1 MKKAIALVLTLVM
14 ALSMV
19 AVASADRVYSHFNTY
34 LVDAVGWY
42 FVNDYTLKVNQEA
55 GTYELMYKND
65 IFGTTDPGV
74 KGSKTLIYSGTCTV
88 APAADGETA
97 HLDVTIDTVDNIYFE
112 QHEKAFGRQVLN
124 FAMVLDTANWDDMM
138 EEIYGDTCEAFL
150 ENHQAPVGLTITVED
165 LALDYDDVTLVNK
178 ILPECLE
185 ALAVIDITE

>member
-19 AVASADRVYSHFNTY
+19 VAVSADSIYSCFSTSY
-34 LVDAVGWY
+34 VDAVGWY
-42 FVNDYTLKVNQEA
+42 FVNDYTLMVNQEA
-55 GTYELMYKND
+55 GTYQLMFKND

-74 KGSKTLIYSGTCTV
+74 KGVKNVIYSGKCTV

-97 HLDVTIDTVDNIYFE
+97 HLDVTIETVDNIYFE

-124 FAMVLDTANWDDMM
+124 FAMVLDTANWTDDM
-138 EEIYGDTCEAFL
+138 EDIYGDTCEAFL
-150 ENHQAPVGLTITVED
+150 ENHQAPLGAVITVED

-178 ILPECLE
+178 IVSNMDELSL
-185 ALAVIDITE
+185 DITE

>member
-1 MKKAIALVLTLVM
+1 MKKVIALVLTLVM

-19 AVASADRVYSHFNTY
+19 AVVSADSIYSAFSTSF
-34 LVDAVGWY
+34 VDAVGWY
-42 FVNDYTLKVNQEA
+42 FVNDYTLMVDQEA
-55 GTYELMYKND
+55 GTYKLMFKND

-74 KGSKTLIYSGTCTV
+74 KGVKNVIYSGTCTV

-97 HLDVTIDTVDNIYFE
+97 HLDVTIETVDNIYFE

-124 FAMVLDTANWDDMM
+124 YAMVLDTANWDDMM

-150 ENHQAPVGLTITVED
+150 ENHQAPVGAVITVED

-178 ILPECLE
+178 IVSNMDELGL
-185 ALAVIDITE
+185 DITE

>member
-19 AVASADRVYSHFNTY
+19 VAVSADSIYSCFTTSY
-34 LVDAVGWY
+34 VDAVGWY
-42 FVNDYTLKVNQEA
+42 FVNDYTLMVNQEA
-55 GTYELMYKND
+55 GTYQLMFKND

-74 KGSKTLIYSGTCTV
+74 KGVKNVIYSGKCTV

-97 HLDVTIDTVDNIYFE
+97 HLDVTIETVDNIYFE

-124 FAMVLDTANWDDMM
+124 FAMVLDTANWTDDM
-138 EEIYGDTCEAFL
+138 EDIYGDTCEAFL
-150 ENHQAPVGLTITVED
+150 ENHQAPLGAVITVED

-178 ILPECLE
+178 IVSNMDELSL
-185 ALAVIDITE
+185 DITE

>member
-19 AVASADRVYSHFNTY
+19 VAVSADSIYSCFTTSY
-34 LVDAVGWY
+34 VDAVGWY
-42 FVNDYTLKVNQEA
+42 FVNDYTLMVNQEA
-55 GTYELMYKND
+55 GTYQLMFKND

-74 KGSKTLIYSGTCTV
+74 KGVKNVIYSGKCTV

-97 HLDVTIDTVDNIYFE
+97 HLDVTIETVDNIYFE

-124 FAMVLDTANWDDMM
+124 FAMVLDTANWTDDM
-138 EEIYGDTCEAFL
+138 EDIYGDTCEAFL
-150 ENHQAPVGLTITVED
+150 ENHQAPLGAVITVED

-178 ILPECLE
+178 IVSNMDELGL
-185 ALAVIDITE
+185 DITE